1 MYFQK
6 SFSPKYIYS
15 QKCNIDW
22 YVFPKKLSWPVS
34 DHEWKY
40 IFPLF
45 QILDRSHSMGALNFG
60 YVSDDGILRGSV
72 TPFMHFAHNNES
84 KQSLGQYSD
93 HIDEY
98 RDVALW
104 YVWNSIYLENKIAIL
119 LEIVLSVLY
128 QSYTAIGVLSR

>member
-1 MYFQK
+1 
-6 SFSPKYIYS
+6 
-15 QKCNIDW
+15 
-22 YVFPKKLSWPVS
+22 
-34 DHEWKY
+34 
-40 IFPLF
+40 
-45 QILDRSHSMGALNFG
+45 MGALNFG

-104 YVWNSIYLENKIAIL
+104 YVWNSIYFLENKTAIL
-119 LEIVLSVLY
+119 LEIVLSALY
-128 QSYTAIGVLSR
+128 KNHTASTAIGAP

>member
-1 MYFQK
+1 MTMSESTF
-6 SFSPKYIYS
+6 F
-15 QKCNIDW
+15 
-22 YVFPKKLSWPVS
+22 L
-34 DHEWKY
+34 
-40 IFPLF
+40 PL

-98 RDVALW
+98 RDVAL
-104 YVWNSIYLENKIAIL
+104 
-119 LEIVLSVLY
+119 
-128 QSYTAIGVLSR
+128 

>member
-1 MYFQK
+1 
-6 SFSPKYIYS
+6 
-15 QKCNIDW
+15 
-22 YVFPKKLSWPVS
+22 
-34 DHEWKY
+34 
-40 IFPLF
+40 
-45 QILDRSHSMGALNFG
+45 MGALNFG

-119 LEIVLSVLY
+119 LVNVLSALN
-128 QSYTAIGVLSR
+128 QSHIAIGTL